1 MSVYGSRLSAEI
13 GDCHSAF
20 DDGGSVMLYDVRSG
34 EFCFSK
40 KYDPHIIGRMGGGS
54 RGFRGSV
61 L

>member
-1 MSVYGSRLSAEI
+1 
-13 GDCHSAF
+13 
-20 DDGGSVMLYDVRSG
+20 MLYDVKSG